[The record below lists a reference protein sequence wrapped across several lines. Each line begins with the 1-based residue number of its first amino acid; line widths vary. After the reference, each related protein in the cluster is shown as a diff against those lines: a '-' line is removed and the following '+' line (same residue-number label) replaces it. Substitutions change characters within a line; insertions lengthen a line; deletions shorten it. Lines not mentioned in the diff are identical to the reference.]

1 MTAVP
6 SRIKEPKRDPSR
18 KGSRPSVL
26 IAPDKFKGSLTAS
39 EVARSIA
46 KGLHTSFPGIHTT
59 ELPVADGGD
68 GTLDAFLANGYT
80 RAEIKV
86 TGPDN
91 DLQNSAIAVKDGTA
105 IIETALTS
113 GLAMRGDRKP
123 NPLASTSR
131 GVGDAILA
139 ALDAGAERIIIGLG
153 GSACT
158 DGGAGMLQALGV
170 SLTDGS
176 GAILYP
182 GGVSLLDLEHVDLS
196 GLDPRIQDTEFILA
210 TDVTNPLHGPNGA
223 AAVYG
228 PQKGADA
235 EEVKVLDWA
244 LRHFAAKIA
253 PDMAHVPGAGAAGGI
268 GYAALA
274 VLGATARPGIEL
286 VLDMLNFETQL
297 AGTDLV
303 ITGEGRLDDQSFQ
316 GKAPSGV
323 LTAAARQGIPV
334 VAVCGSS
341 LLPTAPRYPDFDAVH
356 ALTDIA
362 PDVHTA
368 IRNAAPLLEQ
378 LATHINVRALQ
389 PTPAAD

>member
-1 MTAVP
+1 MTAAP
-6 SRIKEPKRDPSR
+6 SETNTPGRDRDPA
-18 KGSRPSVL
+18 GLSVI

-39 EVARSIA
+39 EVARGIA
-46 KGLHTSFPGIHTT
+46 NGLRKSMPGIHTI

-80 RAEIKV
+80 SREIMV

-91 DLQNSAIAVKDGTA
+91 DLQRSAIAIKDGTA
-105 IIETALTS
+105 VIETALTS
-113 GLAMRGDRKP
+113 GLAMRGNRTP
-123 NPLASTSR
+123 NPLAATSR

-139 ALDAGAERIIIGLG
+139 ALDAGARRIIIGLG

-170 SLTDGS
+170 SLKDGS

-196 GLDPRIQDTEFILA
+196 GLDSRIHDTEIILA

-228 PQKGADA
+228 PQKGADN
-235 EEVKVLDWA
+235 EDVKVLDWA
-244 LRHFAAKIA
+244 LSHFASKVSTEV
-253 PDMAHVPGAGAAGGI
+253 AHYPGAGAAGGI

-286 VLDMLNFETQL
+286 VLEMLDFETHL
-297 AGTDLV
+297 VGADLV

-316 GKAPSGV
+316 GKAPTGV
-323 LTAAARQGIPV
+323 LAAAARHNIPA

-341 LLPTAPRYPDFDAVH
+341 LLTNEPRYPDFDAVH

-362 PDVHTA
+362 PDLCTA
-368 IRNAAPLLEQ
+368 ISNAGPLLEE
-378 LATHINVRALQ
+378 LATQITVHKLQ
-389 PTPAAD
+389 PLTAAH